1 MVLTKDVASRILQR
15 NLSELILFATQT
27 KLTPD
32 NNSNNTFLSSS
43 IYQLKVPENVD
54 VIEAVTESPSS
65 YRKSDKLIVSDGRNL
80 VFIAPNEQH
89 YFVEFSNR
97 TLSSAEIEDKK
108 IMRRLIEKAIDIN
121 IQKTNWQ
128 RNVTGNLFARRT
140 TQVVSM

>member
-1 MVLTKDVASRILQR
+1 MLLQGFLQR
-15 NLSELILFATQT
+15 NLTELILLATQT
-27 KLTPD
+27 KLTPETYSD
-32 NNSNNTFLSSS
+32 NRFLSSS
-43 IYQLKVPENVD
+43 IYQIKVPETVD

-108 IMRRLIEKAIDIN
+108 IIRRLIEKAIDIK
-121 IQKTNWQ
+121 IQKANWQ

-140 TQVVSM
+140 TQVVSMREG